1 MTVGE
6 LNRALEPFFK
16 VADQALKMRDL
27 LKVAQETEEAVAT
40 LRQARDRA
48 VLEAD
53 KAKAE
58 AEAQQGHLADAKRA
72 ADQEAERYRKQQLDG
87 VLKHREDV
95 RRDIMRLNDDAQAQ
109 RIRLEAVTREAGL
122 AERESS
128 ERRQAMRNAEA
139 TIQAEHD
146 EATAARRVEIAALD
160 RETQSRREA
169 LREVNEHIAALTRR

>member
-27 LKVAQETEEAVAT
+27 LKVAQDTEEAIGT
-40 LRQARDRA
+40 LRQARDKA

-58 AEAQQGHLADAKRA
+58 AAAQQDRLADAKRV
-72 ADQEAERYRKQQLDG
+72 ADQEADRYRKQQLDG
-87 VLKHREDV
+87 VLRHREDV
-95 RRDIMRLNDDAQAQ
+95 RREIIRLNDDAQAQ
-109 RIRLEAVTREAGL
+109 RVRLEAVTREAGL

-128 ERRQAMRNAEA
+128 ERLQAMRAAEA
-139 TIQAEHD
+139 ALQAEHD
-146 EATAARRVEIAALD
+146 EASAARRAEVAALD

-169 LREVNEHIAALTRR
+169 LREVNDH